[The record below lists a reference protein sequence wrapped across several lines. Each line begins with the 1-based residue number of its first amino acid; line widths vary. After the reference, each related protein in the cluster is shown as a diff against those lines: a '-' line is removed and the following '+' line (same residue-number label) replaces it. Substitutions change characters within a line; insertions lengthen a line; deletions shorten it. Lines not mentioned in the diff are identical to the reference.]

1 MGAPPAAVGAHAA
14 ENQKRHP
21 PGPRKAGRKDKL
33 GRGKQPTKNAQSAK
47 RDDVTDAEFN
57 EHHNRSGRRLY
68 TTVNFEAQ
76 RQALNT
82 LLSQSEEQVHDVR
95 GKAQDDTS
103 YSAGPHDTIIQT
115 LINSHQRVQS
125 TVNSGKES
133 MRGGVIALCSL
144 HSNCGGHGDRV
155 YGLILIYLTAL
166 LSRRAFFIYHSR
178 PLPLENFLEPN
189 RLE

>member
-33 GRGKQPTKNAQSAK
+33 GRGKQPTKNTQSAK

-57 EHHNRSGRRLY
+57 EHHSRSGRRLY

-82 LLSQSEEQVHDVR
+82 WLSQSEEQVHDVR
-95 GKAQDDTS
+95 GKAQDDS
-103 YSAGPHDTIIQT
+103 Q
-115 LINSHQRVQS
+115 LQ
-125 TVNSGKES
+125 
-133 MRGGVIALCSL
+133 C
-144 HSNCGGHGDRV
+144 
-155 YGLILIYLTAL
+155 
-166 LSRRAFFIYHSR
+166 R
-178 PLPLENFLEPN
+178 PP
-189 RLE
+189 